1 MCTESDLKDLGL
13 PMGPRKKLQGI
24 LKEEQAKKVLVLLHT
39 TRIFPINTV
48 STFDAFSKFL
58 CNNACNF
65 QILIRRKES
74 MTRKEELRRL
84 RRRESGIRWLLRCR
98 RQRQHRAGKESGDT
112 CTPNSNTDIIY
123 ILLWFPGP
131 HLPKIQNTVF

>member
-48 STFDAFSKFL
+48 PTSDAFSKIL
-58 CNNACNF
+58 CNNACIF
-65 QILIRRKES
+65 
-74 MTRKEELRRL
+74 
-84 RRRESGIRWLLRCR
+84 
-98 RQRQHRAGKESGDT
+98 
-112 CTPNSNTDIIY
+112 PNPD
-123 ILLWFPGP
+123 
-131 HLPKIQNTVF
+131 

>member
-48 STFDAFSKFL
+48 PTFDAF
-58 CNNACNF
+58 NF
-65 QILIRRKES
+65 NVI
-74 MTRKEELRRL
+74 M
-84 RRRESGIRWLLRCR
+84 
-98 RQRQHRAGKESGDT
+98 HVYF
-112 CTPNSNTDIIY
+112 PNPD
-123 ILLWFPGP
+123 
-131 HLPKIQNTVF
+131 